1 MSYDAGAGESR
12 YGTQERRCAAW
23 CEQAVGGLS
32 KVLQPLASRLR
43 TSGREGSTAEPPP
56 ACQTPSLPMS
66 LAISVPSSKPDLRA
80 RMDLGTVFDHARQ
93 IPERLRALD
102 EAHLQLFFLWLTV
115 DISNGQIK
123 YEPGM
128 EAAIEALQGRG
139 TVVWVAMQGDDAG
152 GGAGAEERTIQAVD
166 RISDLA
172 SRSNLRVALYPH
184 YGFYLAR
191 FRDVVRVAERV
202 GRSNVG
208 VTFNLCH
215 ELRSGFDPE
224 FHQLVDKAI
233 PRLYGVTVNGADRQG
248 RDWSTLIQPLGRG
261 DYDVTELVR
270 TITKAGY
277 RGPFG
282 IQCYGLKA
290 DPGVYLKQS
299 MAAWRVISVR
309 AAQGNS

>member
-1 MSYDAGAGESR
+1 MRGMVLTSRRGFVKGAAASLLAVANLDAGGFDGGAGAGLPNSVFAYEFGDISPQQQAGFAR
-12 YGTQERRCAAW
+12 EYGFE
-23 CEQAVGGLS
+23 
-32 KVLQPLASRLR
+32 
-43 TSGREGSTAEPPP
+43 
-56 ACQTPSLPMS
+56 
-66 LAISVPSSKPDLRA
+66 
-80 RMDLGTVFDHARQ
+80 GTVFDHARL

-102 EAHLQLFFLWLTV
+102 DAHLQLFFLWLTV
-115 DISNGQIK
+115 DISHGQIK

-139 TVVWVAMQGDDAG
+139 TVVWVAIQGDDA

-191 FRDVVRVAERV
+191 FRDVVRVAERA
-202 GRSNVG
+202 GRSNVS

-224 FHQLVDKAI
+224 FPQLLDKAI
-233 PRLYGVTVNGADRQG
+233 PRLYGVTVNGADQQG

-261 DYDVTELVR
+261 DYDVTGLVR

-282 IQCYGLKA
+282 IQCYGLKG

-299 MAAWRVISVR
+299 MAAWRVVSMR
-309 AAQGNS
+309 AVQVNS

>member
-1 MSYDAGAGESR
+1 MVFTSRRGFVKGA
-12 YGTQERRCAAW
+12 AASLVAVANFRAHGFDGGLPNAVFAYEFGDISPE
-23 CEQAVGGLS
+23 EQA
-32 KVLQPLASRLR
+32 RF
-43 TSGREGSTAEPPP
+43 TREYGFA
-56 ACQTPSLPMS
+56 
-66 LAISVPSSKPDLRA
+66 
-80 RMDLGTVFDHARQ
+80 GTVFDHVRL

-102 EAHLQLFFLWLTV
+102 DAHLQLFFLWLAI
-115 DISNGQIK
+115 DISHGQVK

-139 TVVWVAMQGDDAG
+139 TVVWVAIQGNGAG
-152 GGAGAEERTIQAVD
+152 DGAGAEERAIQVVD

-172 SRSNLRVALYPH
+172 SQANLRVALYPH

-191 FRDVVRVAERV
+191 FKDVVRVAERV

-215 ELRSGFDPE
+215 ELRSGFEPDFP
-224 FHQLVDKAI
+224 QLLDKAM

-248 RDWSTLIQPLGRG
+248 RDWNTLIQPLGRG
-261 DYDVTELVR
+261 DYDVAGLVR

-282 IQCYGLKA
+282 IQCYGLKG

-299 MAAWRVISVR
+299 MSAWREISMR
-309 AAQGNS
+309 AAQ

>member
-1 MSYDAGAGESR
+1 MVITSRRAFVKGAAAACLGLANIETRGFDGGGTAGLPNPVFAYEFGDISPAQQAGFARE
-12 YGTQERRCAAW
+12 YGFE
-23 CEQAVGGLS
+23 
-32 KVLQPLASRLR
+32 
-43 TSGREGSTAEPPP
+43 
-56 ACQTPSLPMS
+56 
-66 LAISVPSSKPDLRA
+66 
-80 RMDLGTVFDHARQ
+80 GTVFDHAQ
-93 IPERLRALD
+93 QMPERLRALD

-139 TVVWVAMQGDDAG
+139 TVVWAAVQGGDAEG
-152 GGAGAEERTIQAVD
+152 GTGAEERAIQAVD

-191 FRDVVRVAERV
+191 FRDIVRVAERV

-224 FHQLVDKAI
+224 FQHLLDNAV

-248 RDWSTLIQPLGRG
+248 RDWGTLIQPLGRG
-261 DYDVTELVR
+261 DYDVAELVR
-270 TITKAGY
+270 TITKTGY

-282 IQCYGLKA
+282 IQCYGLKG

-299 MAAWRVISVR
+299 MAAWRVISMR
-309 AAQGNS
+309 AAQVNT

>member
-1 MSYDAGAGESR
+1 MVRTTRRDFVKAAAASCIALAAMDARGFDTGAAALPNPIFAYEFGDITPAQQAGFAR
-12 YGTQERRCAAW
+12 DYGFE
-23 CEQAVGGLS
+23 
-32 KVLQPLASRLR
+32 
-43 TSGREGSTAEPPP
+43 
-56 ACQTPSLPMS
+56 
-66 LAISVPSSKPDLRA
+66 
-80 RMDLGTVFDHARQ
+80 GTVFDHAKQ
-93 IPERLRALD
+93 IPERLRAMD
-102 EAHLQLFFLWLTV
+102 DAHLQLFFLWLTV

-128 EAAIEALQGRG
+128 EDAIEALKGRG
-139 TVVWVAMQGDDAG
+139 TVVWVAIPGNDA
-152 GGAGAEERTIQAVD
+152 GAGAEERTIQAVD

-191 FRDVVRVAERV
+191 FKDVVRMAERV

-224 FHQLVDKAI
+224 FHQLLDSAI
-233 PRLYGVTVNGADRQG
+233 PRLYGVTINGADRQG

-261 DYDVTELVR
+261 DYDVTDLVR

-282 IQCYGLKA
+282 IQCYGLKG

-299 MAAWRVISVR
+299 MAAWRVISAR
-309 AAQGNS
+309 AAQVNS

>member
-1 MSYDAGAGESR
+1 MGRKQKLHKVKEMRTMVLITRRGFVKGA
-12 YGTQERRCAAW
+12 AAS
-23 CEQAVGGLS
+23 CLALANLDTRAFDGQA
-32 KVLQPLASRLR
+32 A
-43 TSGREGSTAEPPP
+43 
-56 ACQTPSLPMS
+56 SLPNS
-66 LAISVPSSKPDLRA
+66 VFAYEFGDISPEQQAAFA
-80 RMDLGTVFDHARQ
+80 RDYGFAGTVFDHARQ

-115 DISNGQIK
+115 DISHGQIK
-123 YEPGM
+123 YEPEM
-128 EAAIEALQGRG
+128 DAAIEALQGRG
-139 TVVWVAMQGDDAG
+139 TVVWVAIQGDDAD
-152 GGAGAEERTIQAVD
+152 AGAEDRAIQAVD

-208 VTFNLCH
+208 ATFNLCH

-224 FHQLVDKAI
+224 FPQLLDKAI
-233 PRLYGVTVNGADRQG
+233 PRLYGVTVNRADRQG

-261 DYDVTELVR
+261 DYDVTGLVR

-282 IQCYGLKA
+282 IQCYGLKG

-299 MAAWRVISVR
+299 MAAWRVVSMR
-309 AAQGNS
+309 AAQVNS

>member
-1 MSYDAGAGESR
+1 MRSM
-12 YGTQERRCAAW
+12 
-23 CEQAVGGLS
+23 VI
-32 KVLQPLASRLR
+32 ASRRAFVKGAAAACLGLANIETR
-43 TSGREGSTAEPPP
+43 GGGAATGLPNPVFAYEFGEISPGQQAGFAREYGFE
-56 ACQTPSLPMS
+56 
-66 LAISVPSSKPDLRA
+66 
-80 RMDLGTVFDHARQ
+80 GTVFDHAQQ

-115 DISNGQIK
+115 DISSGQIK

-139 TVVWVAMQGDDAG
+139 TVVWVAVQGGDAG
-152 GGAGAEERTIQAVD
+152 GGAGAEERAIQAVD

-172 SRSNLRVALYPH
+172 SQSNLRVALYPH

-215 ELRSGFDPE
+215 ELRSGFDAQ
-224 FHQLVDKAI
+224 FAQLLDQAM
-233 PRLYGVTVNGADRQG
+233 PRLYGVTINGADRQG
-248 RDWSTLIQPLGRG
+248 RDWDTLIQPLGRG

-282 IQCYGLKA
+282 IQCYGLKG

-299 MAAWRVISVR
+299 MAAWRAISAR
-309 AAQGNS
+309 AAARS

>member
-1 MSYDAGAGESR
+1 MVQMSRRGFVKGAVVSSIALGRLDARGFNGERATVLSNPVFAYEFGDISPEQQAGFTHE
-12 YGTQERRCAAW
+12 YGFA
-23 CEQAVGGLS
+23 
-32 KVLQPLASRLR
+32 
-43 TSGREGSTAEPPP
+43 
-56 ACQTPSLPMS
+56 
-66 LAISVPSSKPDLRA
+66 
-80 RMDLGTVFDHARQ
+80 GTVFDHAQ
-93 IPERLRALD
+93 QVPERLRALD

-115 DISNGQIK
+115 DVGNGQIK

-139 TVVWVAMQGDDAG
+139 TVVWVAVQGDAAG

-191 FRDVVRVAERV
+191 FRDVVRVVERA

-215 ELRSGFDPE
+215 ELRSGFDPD
-224 FHQLVDKAI
+224 FHQLLDNAI
-233 PRLYGVTVNGADRQG
+233 PRLYGVTVNGADRLG

-261 DYDVTELVR
+261 DFDVTELVH

-282 IQCYGLKA
+282 IQCYGLKG

-299 MAAWRVISVR
+299 MAAWRVVSAR
-309 AAQGNS
+309 AGQVAVVDRPIP

>member
-1 MSYDAGAGESR
+1 MLTSRREFLKGAAASCIALANTEASGLDIANAGALPNPIFAYEFGDISP
-12 YGTQERRCAAW
+12 
-23 CEQAVGGLS
+23 EQQAN
-32 KVLQPLASRLR
+32 LARDN
-43 TSGREGSTAEPPP
+43 GFA
-56 ACQTPSLPMS
+56 
-66 LAISVPSSKPDLRA
+66 
-80 RMDLGTVFDHARQ
+80 GTVFDHAIK

-102 EAHLQLFFLWLTV
+102 DAHLQLFFLWLTV
-115 DISNGQIK
+115 DIGNGQIQ

-139 TVVWVAMQGDDAG
+139 TVVWVAIQGN
-152 GGAGAEERTIQAVD
+152 GAGAEERTIQAVD

-191 FRDVVRVAERV
+191 FRDVVRVAQQA
-202 GRSNVG
+202 GQSNVG

-215 ELRSGFDPE
+215 ELRAGFDPD
-224 FHQLVDKAI
+224 FHQLLAKAI
-233 PRLYGVTVNGADRQG
+233 PSLYGVTINGADRQG

-261 DYDVTELVR
+261 DYDVTGLVR
-270 TITKAGY
+270 TFAKAGY

-282 IQCYGLKA
+282 IQCFGLKG

-299 MAAWRVISVR
+299 MTAWRALSAN
-309 AAQGNS
+309 AARIIPG

>member
-1 MSYDAGAGESR
+1 MVITSRRAFVKGAAAACLGLANIETRGFDGGATAGLPNPVFAYEFGDISPAQQAGFARE
-12 YGTQERRCAAW
+12 YGFE
-23 CEQAVGGLS
+23 
-32 KVLQPLASRLR
+32 
-43 TSGREGSTAEPPP
+43 
-56 ACQTPSLPMS
+56 
-66 LAISVPSSKPDLRA
+66 
-80 RMDLGTVFDHARQ
+80 GTVFDHAQ
-93 IPERLRALD
+93 QMPERLRALD

-139 TVVWVAMQGDDAG
+139 TVVWAAVQGGDAEG
-152 GGAGAEERTIQAVD
+152 GTGAEERAIQAVD

-191 FRDVVRVAERV
+191 FRDIVRVAERV

-215 ELRSGFDPE
+215 ELRSGFDPQ
-224 FHQLVDKAI
+224 FAQLLDQAM
-233 PRLYGVTVNGADRQG
+233 PRLYGVTINGADRQG
-248 RDWSTLIQPLGRG
+248 RDWDTLIQPLGRG
-261 DYDVTELVR
+261 DYDVTKLVR

-282 IQCYGLKA
+282 IQCYGLKG

-299 MAAWRVISVR
+299 MTAWRAISAR
-309 AAQGNS
+309 AAPRS

>member
-1 MSYDAGAGESR
+1 MELMSRRGFVKGA
-12 YGTQERRCAAW
+12 AAS
-23 CEQAVGGLS
+23 CIALGNLEARGFDGGAAGGLPNS
-32 KVLQPLASRLR
+32 VFAYEFGDIS
-43 TSGREGSTAEPPP
+43 P
-56 ACQTPSLPMS
+56 AQQ
-66 LAISVPSSKPDLRA
+66 AGFA
-80 RMDLGTVFDHARQ
+80 RDYGFAGTVFDHALQ

-115 DISNGQIK
+115 DISHGQTK

-139 TVVWVAMQGDDAG
+139 TVVWVAIQGNDTG

-166 RISDLA
+166 QISDLA
-172 SRSNLRVALYPH
+172 ARSNLRVALYPH

-208 VTFNLCH
+208 ATFNLCH

-224 FHQLVDKAI
+224 FPLILDKAI

-261 DYDVTELVR
+261 DYDVTGLVR

-282 IQCYGLKA
+282 IQCYGLKG
-290 DPGVYLKQS
+290 DPGVYLRQS
-299 MAAWRVISVR
+299 MAAWRAVSMR
-309 AAQGNS
+309 AAQLNS

>member
-1 MSYDAGAGESR
+1 MRSMEFTSRRQFVKGAAASCIVLANIEARAFDSGDPTALPNVVFAYEFGDITPEQQAGFARE
-12 YGTQERRCAAW
+12 YGFE
-23 CEQAVGGLS
+23 
-32 KVLQPLASRLR
+32 
-43 TSGREGSTAEPPP
+43 
-56 ACQTPSLPMS
+56 
-66 LAISVPSSKPDLRA
+66 
-80 RMDLGTVFDHARQ
+80 GTVFDHALQ

-115 DISNGQIK
+115 DISHGQTK

-128 EAAIEALQGRG
+128 EAAIEALKGRG
-139 TVVWVAMQGDDAG
+139 TVVWVAIQGDEAAA
-152 GGAGAEERTIQAVD
+152 GAGAENRTIQAVD

-224 FHQLVDKAI
+224 FHHLVDNAI
-233 PRLYGVTVNGADRQG
+233 PRLYGVTINGADSQG
-248 RDWSTLIQPLGRG
+248 RDWNALIQPLGRG
-261 DYDVTELVR
+261 DYDLTGLVS

-282 IQCYGLKA
+282 IQCYGLKG

-299 MAAWRVISVR
+299 MAAWRTISLR
-309 AAQGNS
+309 AAKANS

>member
-1 MSYDAGAGESR
+1 MTAAAGLPNSVFAYEFGDISPAQQAGFARE
-12 YGTQERRCAAW
+12 YGFA
-23 CEQAVGGLS
+23 
-32 KVLQPLASRLR
+32 
-43 TSGREGSTAEPPP
+43 
-56 ACQTPSLPMS
+56 
-66 LAISVPSSKPDLRA
+66 
-80 RMDLGTVFDHARQ
+80 GTVFDHARQ

-102 EAHLQLFFLWLTV
+102 DAHLQLFFLWLTV
-115 DISNGQIK
+115 DISQGQIK

-139 TVVWVAMQGDDAG
+139 TVVWVAIQGDDA
-152 GGAGAEERTIQAVD
+152 GAGAEERTIQAVD

-208 VTFNLCH
+208 ATFNLCH

-224 FHQLVDKAI
+224 FPQLLDRAI
-233 PRLYGVTVNGADRQG
+233 PRLYGVTINGADRQG

-261 DYDVTELVR
+261 DYDVTGLVR

-282 IQCYGLKA
+282 IQCYGLKG

-299 MAAWRVISVR
+299 MAAWRVVSMR
-309 AAQGNS
+309 AAQVNS

>member
-1 MSYDAGAGESR
+1 MVLTSRRGFVKGAAASCLALANIRAKGFDSGAAAGLPNSIFAYEFGDISPEQQAGFARE
-12 YGTQERRCAAW
+12 YGFE
-23 CEQAVGGLS
+23 
-32 KVLQPLASRLR
+32 
-43 TSGREGSTAEPPP
+43 
-56 ACQTPSLPMS
+56 
-66 LAISVPSSKPDLRA
+66 
-80 RMDLGTVFDHARQ
+80 GTVFDHARQ
-93 IPERLRALD
+93 MPERLRALD

-128 EAAIEALQGRG
+128 EAAIEALKGRG
-139 TVVWVAMQGDDAG
+139 TVVWVAIQADDAG

-191 FRDVVRVAERV
+191 FRDVVRVAERA

-224 FHQLVDKAI
+224 FHQLLDSAI
-233 PRLYGVTVNGADRQG
+233 PRLYGVTINGADRQG
-248 RDWSTLIQPLGRG
+248 RDWNTLIQPLGRG

-270 TITKAGY
+270 MITKAGY

-282 IQCYGLKA
+282 IQCYGLKG

-299 MAAWRVISVR
+299 MAAWRVVSGR
-309 AAQGNS
+309 AAKVDDPPSP

>member
-1 MSYDAGAGESR
+1 MRSMVFTSRRGFVTGAAASLLAVANLDARGFDGGAGAGLPNSVFAYEFGEISPEQQAGFAR
-12 YGTQERRCAAW
+12 EYGFE
-23 CEQAVGGLS
+23 
-32 KVLQPLASRLR
+32 
-43 TSGREGSTAEPPP
+43 
-56 ACQTPSLPMS
+56 
-66 LAISVPSSKPDLRA
+66 
-80 RMDLGTVFDHARQ
+80 GTVFDHARL

-115 DISNGQIK
+115 DISQGQIK
-123 YEPGM
+123 YEPEM

-139 TVVWVAMQGDDAG
+139 TVVWVAIQGDD
-152 GGAGAEERTIQAVD
+152 AGAEERTIQAVD

-224 FHQLVDKAI
+224 FPQLLDKAI

-248 RDWSTLIQPLGRG
+248 RDWNTLIQPLGRG
-261 DYDVTELVR
+261 DYDVTGLVR
-270 TITKAGY
+270 TMTKAGY

-282 IQCYGLKA
+282 IQCYGLKG

-299 MAAWRVISVR
+299 MAAWRVVSMR
-309 AAQGNS
+309 AVSS

>member
-1 MSYDAGAGESR
+1 MRMVITSRRAFVKGAAAVCLGLANIETRGFDGGAPAGLPNPVFAYEFGDISPAQQAGFARE
-12 YGTQERRCAAW
+12 YGFE
-23 CEQAVGGLS
+23 
-32 KVLQPLASRLR
+32 
-43 TSGREGSTAEPPP
+43 
-56 ACQTPSLPMS
+56 
-66 LAISVPSSKPDLRA
+66 
-80 RMDLGTVFDHARQ
+80 GTVFDHAQQ

-115 DISNGQIK
+115 DISSGQIK

-128 EAAIEALQGRG
+128 ETAIEALQGRG
-139 TVVWVAMQGDDAG
+139 TVVWVAVQGGDAG
-152 GGAGAEERTIQAVD
+152 GGAGAEERAIQAVD

-172 SRSNLRVALYPH
+172 SQSNLRVALYPH

-215 ELRSGFDPE
+215 ELRSGFDPQ
-224 FHQLVDKAI
+224 FAQLMEKAM
-233 PRLYGVTVNGADRQG
+233 PRLYGVTINGADRQG
-248 RDWSTLIQPLGRG
+248 RDWNTLIQPLGRG

-282 IQCYGLKA
+282 IQCYGLKG

-299 MAAWRVISVR
+299 MAAWHAISAR
-309 AAQGNS
+309 AAPRS

>member
-1 MSYDAGAGESR
+1 MVLITRRGFVKGA
-12 YGTQERRCAAW
+12 AAS
-23 CEQAVGGLS
+23 CLALANLDTRAFDGQA
-32 KVLQPLASRLR
+32 A
-43 TSGREGSTAEPPP
+43 
-56 ACQTPSLPMS
+56 SLPNS
-66 LAISVPSSKPDLRA
+66 VFAYEFGDISPEQQAAFA
-80 RMDLGTVFDHARQ
+80 RDYGFAGTVFDHARQ

-115 DISNGQIK
+115 DISHGQIK
-123 YEPGM
+123 YEPEM
-128 EAAIEALQGRG
+128 DAAIEALQGRG
-139 TVVWVAMQGDDAG
+139 TVVWVAIQGDDAD
-152 GGAGAEERTIQAVD
+152 AGAEDRAIQAVD

-191 FRDVVRVAERV
+191 FRDVVRVAERA

-224 FHQLVDKAI
+224 SHQLLDNAI
-233 PRLYGVTVNGADRQG
+233 PRLYGVTVNGADQQG
-248 RDWSTLIQPLGRG
+248 RDWNTLIQPLGRG

-270 TITKAGY
+270 MITKAGY

-282 IQCYGLKA
+282 IQCYGLKG

-299 MAAWRVISVR
+299 MAAWRVVSVR
-309 AAQGNS
+309 AAKVDDPPSL

>member
-1 MSYDAGAGESR
+1 MGRKQKLHKVKEMRTMVLITRRGFVKGA
-12 YGTQERRCAAW
+12 AAS
-23 CEQAVGGLS
+23 CLALANLDTRAFDGQA
-32 KVLQPLASRLR
+32 A
-43 TSGREGSTAEPPP
+43 
-56 ACQTPSLPMS
+56 SLPNS
-66 LAISVPSSKPDLRA
+66 VFAYEFGDISPEQQAAFA
-80 RMDLGTVFDHARQ
+80 RDYGFAGTVFDHARQ

-115 DISNGQIK
+115 DISHGQIK
-123 YEPGM
+123 YEP
-128 EAAIEALQGRG
+128 ETDAAIEALQGRG
-139 TVVWVAMQGDDAG
+139 TVVWVAIQGDDAD
-152 GGAGAEERTIQAVD
+152 AGAEDRAIQAVD

-208 VTFNLCH
+208 ATFNLCH

-224 FHQLVDKAI
+224 FPQLLDKAI
-233 PRLYGVTVNGADRQG
+233 PRLYGVTVNRADRQG

-261 DYDVTELVR
+261 DYDVTGLVR

-282 IQCYGLKA
+282 IQCYGLKG

-299 MAAWRVISVR
+299 MAAWRVVSMR
-309 AAQGNS
+309 AAQVNS

>member
-1 MSYDAGAGESR
+1 MVLTSRRGFIKGAAASCIALAKMEASGFDSGAPAGLPNSVFAYEFGDISPEQQAGFARE
-12 YGTQERRCAAW
+12 YGFE
-23 CEQAVGGLS
+23 
-32 KVLQPLASRLR
+32 
-43 TSGREGSTAEPPP
+43 
-56 ACQTPSLPMS
+56 
-66 LAISVPSSKPDLRA
+66 
-80 RMDLGTVFDHARQ
+80 GTVFDHARQ

-102 EAHLQLFFLWLTV
+102 DAHLQLFFLWLTV
-115 DISNGQIK
+115 DISHSQIK

-139 TVVWVAMQGDDAG
+139 TVVWVAIQGDDA
-152 GGAGAEERTIQAVD
+152 GAGAEERTIEAVD

-208 VTFNLCH
+208 ATFNLCH
-215 ELRSGFDPE
+215 ELRSGLDPQ
-224 FHQLVDKAI
+224 FPQLLGNAI

-248 RDWSTLIQPLGRG
+248 RDWNTLIQPLGRG
-261 DYDVTELVR
+261 DYDVTALVR
-270 TITKAGY
+270 TIAKAGY
-277 RGPFG
+277 QGPFG
-282 IQCYGLKA
+282 IQCYGLKG

-299 MAAWRVISVR
+299 MAAWHLVSVS
-309 AAQGNS
+309 AAKANS

>member
-1 MSYDAGAGESR
+1 
-12 YGTQERRCAAW
+12 
-23 CEQAVGGLS
+23 
-32 KVLQPLASRLR
+32 
-43 TSGREGSTAEPPP
+43 
-56 ACQTPSLPMS
+56 
-66 LAISVPSSKPDLRA
+66 
-80 RMDLGTVFDHARQ
+80 
-93 IPERLRALD
+93 
-102 EAHLQLFFLWLTV
+102 
-115 DISNGQIK
+115 
-123 YEPGM
+123 M

-139 TVVWVAMQGDDAG
+139 TVVWVAIQGDDA

-172 SRSNLRVALYPH
+172 ARSNLRVALYPH

-224 FHQLVDKAI
+224 FPQLLDKAI

-248 RDWSTLIQPLGRG
+248 RDWSALIQPLGRG

-282 IQCYGLKA
+282 IQCYGLKG

-299 MAAWRVISVR
+299 MAAWRVVSMR
-309 AAQGNS
+309 AAQVNS

>member
-1 MSYDAGAGESR
+1 MVLISRRGFIQAAGA
-12 YGTQERRCAAW
+12 YCIA
-23 CEQAVGGLS
+23 
-32 KVLQPLASRLR
+32 LASIEARGFDSGAAAGLPNSVFAYEFGDISPEQQAGLAR
-43 TSGREGSTAEPPP
+43 TYGFE
-56 ACQTPSLPMS
+56 
-66 LAISVPSSKPDLRA
+66 
-80 RMDLGTVFDHARQ
+80 GTVFDHARQ

-139 TVVWVAMQGDDAG
+139 TVVWVAIQGDDAG

-191 FRDVVRVAERV
+191 FRDVVRVAERA

-224 FHQLVDKAI
+224 FSQLLDKAI
-233 PRLYGVTVNGADRQG
+233 PRLYGVTINGADRQG
-248 RDWSTLIQPLGRG
+248 RDWNTLIQPLGRG
-261 DYDVTELVR
+261 DYDVTGLVR
-270 TITKAGY
+270 TITQAGY

-282 IQCYGLKA
+282 IQCFGLKG

-299 MAAWRVISVR
+299 MAAWRVVSMG
-309 AAQGNS
+309 AAKA

>member
-1 MSYDAGAGESR
+1 MVITNRRGFVKGAAASCIALAKIQARGFDSGGAAGPPNSVFAYEFGDISPEQQARFARES
-12 YGTQERRCAAW
+12 GF
-23 CEQAVGGLS
+23 
-32 KVLQPLASRLR
+32 
-43 TSGREGSTAEPPP
+43 
-56 ACQTPSLPMS
+56 
-66 LAISVPSSKPDLRA
+66 D
-80 RMDLGTVFDHARQ
+80 GTVFDHAQQ

-128 EAAIEALQGRG
+128 EAAIEGLRGRG
-139 TVVWVAMQGDDAG
+139 TVVWVAIQGDDAG
-152 GGAGAEERTIQAVD
+152 GAGAEDRTIQAVD

-172 SRSNLRVALYPH
+172 SRSNLRIALYPH
-184 YGFYLAR
+184 YGFYLPR

-224 FHQLVDKAI
+224 FPQLLDKAI
-233 PRLYGVTVNGADRQG
+233 PRLYGVTINGADRQG

-261 DYDVTELVR
+261 DYDVTGLVR

-282 IQCYGLKA
+282 IQCFGLKG

-299 MAAWRVISVR
+299 MAAWHVISVS
-309 AAQGNS
+309 AAKVNS